1 MRIKRKEVYRL
12 PTLEYSTT
20 TSIRKYIFS
29 WRAMGF
35 SIAEQFNCRLVG
47 WDPDF
52 LLAHHNG
59 HSFTL
64 PLWAALEFHE
74 QNKKI

>member
-12 PTLEYSTT
+12 PMLEYSTT
-20 TSIRKYIFS
+20 TSVRNYISS
-29 WRAMGF
+29 WRAVGMPV
-35 SIAEQFNCRLVG
+35 ARKFNCRLLG

-59 HSFTL
+59 KSFTL
-64 PLWAALEFHE
+64 PLWAALEFQKQKE
-74 QNKKI
+74 GK